1 MRTEFDM
8 KINTMAMYRF
18 LMNHTYR
25 GMSGWISILAGV
37 GLIAYYFL
45 AGKNNGSNNP
55 WIFLFFGILFLI
67 YQPWTLYSKALK
79 QTKLTPVFKHPL
91 HYVLTEE
98 TLEVQQAEVSN
109 QIEWD
114 KVWMVRE
121 TAQSILVYT
130 GQRNAFI
137 WVKSQIQDE
146 DAVKAVYVNEN
157 KISNEIFTVQLQ
169 P

>member
-18 LMNHTYR
+18 LMNHAYR
-25 GMSGWISILAGV
+25 GMSGLISILAGV

-45 AGKNNGSNNP
+45 DGRSSDSSNS
-55 WIFLFFGILFLI
+55 WIFLFFGILFLV

-79 QTKLTPVFKHPL
+79 QTKLNPVFKHPL

-98 TLEVQQAEVSN
+98 ILEVQQAEASS

-137 WVKSQIQDE
+137 WVKAQMQDE
-146 DAVKAVYVNEN
+146 K
-157 KISNEIFTVQLQ
+157 TVRTILKKVMDQKRLKLK
-169 P
+169 

>member
-18 LMNHTYR
+18 LMNHAYR
-25 GMSGWISILAGV
+25 GLSGWISVLTGV
-37 GLIAYYFL
+37 GMIAYYFL
-45 AGKNNGSNNP
+45 YGKENGGSNS
-55 WIFLFFGILFLI
+55 WIFLFFGVLFLV

-79 QTKLTPVFKHPL
+79 QTKLNPVFKHPL

-98 TLEVQQAEVSN
+98 MLEVQQAEVSN
-109 QIEWD
+109 QIAWD

-121 TAQSILVYT
+121 TAQSFLVYT

-137 WVKSQIQDE
+137 WVKKQLQDE
-146 DAVKAVYVNEN
+146 EEVRIILKNVMEP
-157 KISNEIFTVQLQ
+157 KRLKLK
-169 P
+169 

>member
-25 GMSGWISILAGV
+25 GMNGLFSILAGI
-37 GLIAYYFL
+37 GLIAYYVL
-45 AGKNNGSNNP
+45 SGKDTGSSNS
-55 WIFLFFGILFLI
+55 WIFLVFGVLFLV

-79 QTKLTPVFKHPL
+79 QTKLNPVFKHPL

-98 TLEVQQAEVSN
+98 TLEVQQAEASN
-109 QIEWD
+109 QIAWD
-114 KVWMVRE
+114 NVWMVRE

-137 WVKSQIQDE
+137 WVK
-146 DAVKAVYVNEN
+146 A
-157 KISNEIFTVQLQ
+157 QLQ
-169 P
+169 NEKEVRTILEKVMGPKRLKLK